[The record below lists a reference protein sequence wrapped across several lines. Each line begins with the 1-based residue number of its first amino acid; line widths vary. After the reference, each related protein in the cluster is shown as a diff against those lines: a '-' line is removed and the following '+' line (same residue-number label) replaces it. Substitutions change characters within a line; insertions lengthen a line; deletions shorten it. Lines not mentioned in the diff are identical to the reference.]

1 MHPGNL
7 ICFKSTFFCFVLREP
22 QEISESKVSSTN
34 GDDVGGGGEAS
45 GESRTAE
52 GGMGTTE
59 IDILKDK

>member
-1 MHPGNL
+1 M
-7 ICFKSTFFCFVLREP
+7 LREL

-34 GDDVGGGGEAS
+34 GDDVGGWGGCVRERLLERA
-45 GESRTAE
+45 GQLK

>member
-1 MHPGNL
+1 MLG
-7 ICFKSTFFCFVLREP
+7 EP
-22 QEISESKVSSTN
+22 QEISESKVSRTN
-34 GDDVGGGGEAS
+34 GDDVGGVGWGGEAS

>member
-1 MHPGNL
+1 M
-7 ICFKSTFFCFVLREP
+7 LREP

-34 GDDVGGGGEAS
+34 GDDVGVGGGRLLERA
-45 GESRTAE
+45 GQLK